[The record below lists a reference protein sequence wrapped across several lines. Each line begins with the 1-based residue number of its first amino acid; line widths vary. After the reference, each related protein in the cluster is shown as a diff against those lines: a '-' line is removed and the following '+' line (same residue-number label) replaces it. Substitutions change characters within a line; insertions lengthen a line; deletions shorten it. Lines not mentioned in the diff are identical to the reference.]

1 MRVLVPI
8 GAIVIVAVVVFIAV
22 PQVTVQVS
30 GSATLAA
37 INGGAVKGT
46 ATLTPFQGAQYA
58 IIQVNVQQ
66 LAADSVYGL
75 ALRAGSCFGGLV
87 AQLQSVTTDETGAGT
102 SGTTISGQISPSWF
116 IVLYAGAN
124 INGVA
129 LACGQVVV
137 SETAVGTPV
146 VIPDTTPII
155 IIITPTNTPGGPTPT
170 PNVPSQLPN
179 TGGGPPK

>member
-1 MRVLVPI
+1 MRAILFI
-8 GAIVIVAVVVFIAV
+8 GVIVGIVAVIYIVS
-22 PQVTVQVS
+22 PQFSVQNS

-58 IIQVNVQQ
+58 VIEVDIQQ
-66 LAADSVYGL
+66 LAANSMYGL
-75 ALRAGSCFGGLV
+75 ALRAGSCYGALV
-87 AQLQSVTTDETGAGT
+87 AQLQTATTDATGAGT
-102 SGTTISGQISPSWF
+102 SRTTISGQISPSWF
-116 IVLYAGAN
+116 IVLYAGAS

-129 LACGQVVV
+129 LACGQVVI
-137 SETAVGTPV
+137 SETVIGTPV

-155 IIITPTNTPGGPTPT
+155 IGPTTT
-170 PNVPSQLPN
+170 PAPGTPVVPGQLPN

>member
-1 MRVLVPI
+1 MRVVLVI
-8 GAIVIVAVVVFIAV
+8 GAIVVIGIIVYMVV
-22 PQVTVQVS
+22 PQVTVQTS

-58 IIQVNVQQ
+58 VIQVNVEQ
-66 LAADSVYGL
+66 LAANSVYAL
-75 ALRAGSCFGGLV
+75 ALRAGSCFGSLV
-87 AQLQSVTTDETGAGT
+87 AQLQSAVTDETGAGT

-116 IVLYAGAN
+116 IVLYRGN
-124 INGVA
+124 SIDGVA

-137 SETAVGTPV
+137 SETAVGTPI
-146 VIPDTTPII
+146 VIPDVTPII
-155 IIITPTNTPGGPTPT
+155 IGPTNTPGGPAPT
-170 PNVPSQLPN
+170 PGVPSQLPN